1 MAQNANILSILQQDT
16 NYGGNLQQMESTAPD
31 ENDTNINVTANTT
44 KAQSSEDFDT
54 LVKAVIYFAN

>member
-16 NYGGNLQQMESTAPD
+16 NYGGSLQQMESTAPD

-44 KAQSSEDFDT
+44 KAQYSEDFDT